1 MHRSLQTIWS
11 MWSPSNLLL
20 PLNFPHQVVF
30 IPLNSQ
36 TKQTLSSVS
45 SCQVFCHKHK
55 KSNQHKKFYI
65 TISYQGLDNKF
76 SNTDLSIVS
85 YIWKKINLKWNY
97 LVNWC
102 CMWNLWYSRNSKI
115 WGDKIGSQKIY
126 TKKLLHGIYNYTQLS
141 LLSTFQ
147 TRVMFVKNQLILLNT
162 VLSLKPIV
170 ST

>member
-1 MHRSLQTIWS
+1 MQHALDYIKRRKLANHQNVQISASWSDWTIWS

-20 PLNFPHQVVF
+20 PLDFPHHVVF

-55 KSNQHKKFYI
+55 KSNQHKKFYV

-102 CMWNLWYSRNSKI
+102 CMWNLWYSGNSKI
-115 WGDKIGSQKIY
+115 GGDKIGSQKIY
-126 TKKLLHGIYNYTQLS
+126 TKNRYMASITTHNFPYYQHSKLE
-141 LLSTFQ
+141 
-147 TRVMFVKNQLILLNT
+147 
-162 VLSLKPIV
+162 
-170 ST
+170 